1 MKIKTFF
8 LLTVLLLLVATVI
21 GVSLGSTSVPMESVI
36 VVLWG
41 KVTGWADLSSVTE
54 ADLAVIWLIRS
65 PRVLIAGMVGCAL
78 AVAGAQMQGL
88 FQNPLASPDIIGTS
102 AGGALGAV
110 LALATGMAMRS
121 IYYLPLLSFL
131 GALLAAFLVY
141 IIATNR
147 GRTPISTLLLS
158 GVALNALLGAIT
170 SFIVSL
176 KWLRWEI
183 AQEVLFW
190 MLGGLEHRTW
200 VHVRLMLPALILG
213 LVVAMAYHREL
224 DLLLLGDESATA
236 VGVDVEGVKRVVL
249 TSSALLTGAAV
260 AVSGVIGFVGLLIPH
275 FVRIFLGPRHKFLL
289 PASGLTGAWFLI
301 LTDLLSR
308 TLKRPEEIKIGILT
322 AFLGAPFFLYLLI
335 KHRRRVVGY
344 F

>member
-1 MKIKTFF
+1 MKIRSFF
-8 LLTVLLLLVATVI
+8 LLTVLFLLVAAVTGI
-21 GVSLGSTSVPMESVI
+21 SFGSTSVPMESVV

-41 KVTGWADLSSVTE
+41 KVTGWADLSGVTE

-102 AGGALGAV
+102 TGGALGAV

-121 IYYLPLLSFL
+121 IYYLPLLSFV

-147 GRTPISTLLLS
+147 GRAPVSTLLLS

-200 VHVRLMLPALILG
+200 VHVRLMLPALVIG

-236 VGVDVEGVKRVVL
+236 VGVDVESVKRVVL
-249 TSSALLTGAAV
+249 TSAALLTGAAV

-275 FVRIFLGPRHKFLL
+275 FVRMFLGPRHKFLL
-289 PASGLTGAWFLI
+289 PASALTGAWFLI
-301 LTDLLSR
+301 FTDLLSR

-322 AFLGAPFFLYLLI
+322 AFFGAPFFLYLLI
-335 KHRRRVVGY
+335 KHRRRVGY